1 MKNKKGISE
10 TTVVVLIIGL
20 LSLAVLVGV
29 GYTITKGISSAGN
42 KAAVQNWVLLK
53 SSKLGLVQGGSQPPV
68 AMLYSDSIKI
78 NTEAQLKT
86 EGNKLIADAMVDCW
100 SAFDKGQSNFIDGK
114 GVNDP
119 FCFPC
124 AKIEFD
130 KSLKDGSHNLIEFN
144 NFLSNEKPLSVV
156 KAQSYHEILEGK
168 YVYEQTIQKDKDMYV
183 FFIATKGKIWD
194 RLMKRLMAPDIFS
207 EISKRAAAGAF
218 IGGAAGSVLPGPGTA
233 AGVVIGVGAGVLEYY
248 VSPITGT
255 GEEYF
260 EPMVLLGTPEKIS
273 EYCNLELD
281 KCENCGDGNLEKCDK
296 DECQDLA
303 DVTGTSCYWDTEY
316 INECLSTQ
324 KPDAEELKSAN
335 PIITQEQQ
343 LPPQTI
349 TEPSA
354 SLSVNS
360 QNLAS
365 LMESL
370 KAKSIEGRACKCES
384 NCQNYAN
391 WIIKYSNEYNVEND
405 PIDPLLILSMMMQE
419 SNCVYRGCKY
429 DSGQYSCGL
438 MQVNKNDF
446 TSRNEDPL
454 DAETQVK
461 AGVRHLKGKYNAI
474 KDKTLSCYAHR
485 TKWEKAAH
493 AYNGWL
499 CSNLYYIKAVTARYD
514 QLKQELNKQPEPLLT
529 AQK

>member
-1 MKNKKGISE
+1 MKNKKCISE

-20 LSLAVLVGV
+20 LSLAVLVGT

-100 SAFDKGQSNFIDGK
+100 SAFDKGKSNFIDGK

-130 KSLKDGSHNLIEFN
+130 KSLKDGSHNLLEFN

-168 YVYEQTIQKDKDMYV
+168 YVYEQTIQKDKDMYI

-303 DVTGTSCYWDTEY
+303 DVTGTSCYWDTKY

-335 PIITQEQQ
+335 PIQTTTSTTTPATDIKITSEQCKVSTGSSEMKA
-343 LPPQTI
+343 LLDTI
-349 TEPSA
+349 AWAEGADYNIMFGKRVFTDFSAHPVYTGQMPSNGFPYGKTTSTA
-354 SLSVNS
+354 SGRY
-360 QNLAS
+360 QF
-365 LMESL
+365 L
-370 KAKSIEGRACKCES
+370 KGT
-384 NCQNYAN
+384 
-391 WIIKYSNEYNVEND
+391 
-405 PIDPLLILSMMMQE
+405 
-419 SNCVYRGCKY
+419 Y
-429 DSGQYSCGL
+429 DSEKKIGFFSTG
-438 MQVNKNDF
+438 F
-446 TSRNEDPL
+446 TPEEQD
-454 DAETQVK
+454 
-461 AGVRHLKGKYNAI
+461 
-474 KDKTLSCYAHR
+474 
-485 TKWEKAAH
+485 KAAID
-493 AYNGWL
+493 L
-499 CSNLYYIKAVTARYD
+499 ITRKRSLTEE
-514 QLKQELNKQPEPLLT
+514 QLKKSVESGNLRLVWDKLMLEWASIPTSSGKSYYGQSAKTEEQLKLKYYQCYQQYNKALEPLLT